1 MNGSASRLQRKL
13 KTAGW
18 LLIVGLVVEAVSIYW
33 ANPTSFLLFIFLGGM
48 LVLLG
53 LAIYLIAIVT
63 A

>member
-13 KTAGW
+13 KIAGW
-18 LLIVGLVVEAVSIYW
+18 LLIAGLVVEAVSVYW
-33 ANPTSFLLFIFLGGM
+33 ANPTSFLLFILLGGM